1 MFAVKAVNSLG
12 SGVIEGHYR
21 QLPNQ
26 AIGVAIAWVL
36 AIIGTLVL
44 LKLVDMTIALRVP
57 AEDEIQG
64 LNLTQHGEEGYA
76 WESVVW
82 PDLR

>member
-1 MFAVKAVNSLG
+1 VV
-12 SGVIEGHYR
+12 
-21 QLPNQ
+21 
-26 AIGVAIAWVL
+26 IAWVL
-36 AIIGTLVL
+36 AIVGTLVL
-44 LKLVDMTIALRVP
+44 LKLVDSSIGLRVP

-64 LNLTQHGEEGYA
+64 LDLAQHGEEGYA